1 MSSLDAAGP
10 AGSASPAAETVHL
23 TIDGRPVEARAGQTV
38 LDAALEAGIYIPH
51 LCSHADLTS
60 VGVCGMCV
68 VEIEDAG
75 VPAASPSTVGR
86 STAVAS
92 CVTAA
97 AEGMV
102 VGTQTDTV
110 KALCRTAM
118 ELILSRH
125 PAECTTCSQYLN
137 CELQSLK
144 QFIGITEDLRVR
156 KHPQSIAVDSGNPL
170 FVRDMTKCVLCGR
183 CVRACD
189 ELRGVEALAFHG
201 KGTATRTGPR
211 SGDFSLAASGC
222 RFCGACVAVCP
233 TGALRDK
240 DELTRGKNR
249 RTALLPCKYTCPAE
263 IDVARYVR
271 FIREE
276 DYSAATAVVREKA
289 PFPLT
294 LGYVCDH
301 PCESVCR
308 RGPVNEAIAIRELK
322 RFAAER
328 DDGTWK
334 LRATNQLPTDKRVAV
349 VGSGPAGLTAAYY
362 LARRG
367 HGVTVFEELSQA
379 GGMLRA
385 GIPGYRLPR
394 EVIDAEIRDIEEAGV
409 EIRLN
414 ARVDSLDRL
423 FDEGYDA
430 VLLAV
435 GAHVGQRLPIPG
447 VDVAGALTGV
457 EFLRQVNV
465 GDGARQAGGAQAGG
479 ATGQAGDGARVGDS
493 VVVLGGGNVA
503 FDCARVARRLGASEV
518 HMACLEARDHMPA
531 ADEEIA
537 EGEEEGIVIHD
548 SRTLTGLCAEEGQV
562 SGVECLL
569 VDSFGFDDDGRI
581 QTVAVEGSQHLLAAD
596 TVILAI
602 GQRPDIPAEW
612 GVDVG
617 RGGTVELDSY
627 SLETSRE
634 GVFAAGDAVS
644 GTASVVKAIASGRK
658 VAQVV
663 DEFLGGSG
671 DIDEQL
677 APVEEPS
684 ARLGPGEGFAELTRR
699 GTPCTAVDDR
709 VDSFCRIL
717 GDIDEADG
725 VAEAERCLQC
735 DLRLKITPVRFWGDY

>member
-1 MSSLDAAGP
+1 MSGGSVLDGRGALVPPTDAAAP
-10 AGSASPAAETVHL
+10 VDAASVAAETVRL
-23 TIDGRPVEARAGQTV
+23 TIDGRPVQARAGQTI
-38 LDAALEAGIYIPH
+38 LDVALEAGIYIPH
-51 LCSHADLTS
+51 LCSHADLKP

-68 VEIEDAG
+68 VEIDRAEAS
-75 VPAASPSTVGR
+75 AASGE
-86 STAVAS
+86 AVAS
-92 CVTAA
+92 TAA
-97 AEGMV
+97 ASSVTVASCMTPAADGMA

-110 KALCRTAM
+110 KALRRTAM

-144 QFIGITEDLRVR
+144 QFVGITEDLRVR

-189 ELRGVEALAFHG
+189 ELRGVKALAFHG
-201 KGTATRTGPR
+201 KGTQTRTGPR

-249 RTALLPCKYTCPAE
+249 RTALLPCRYTCPAE
-263 IDVARYVR
+263 IDVPSYVR
-271 FIREE
+271 FIRQG
-276 DYSAATAVVREKA
+276 DYPAATAVVREKA

-301 PCESVCR
+301 PCEGVCR
-308 RGPVNEAIAIRELK
+308 RGPVSGAIAIRELK

-328 DDGTWK
+328 DDGSWK
-334 LRATNQLPTDKRVAV
+334 RHAHNRPSTGKRVAV

-367 HGVTVFEELSQA
+367 HGVTVFEELPQA

-385 GIPGYRLPR
+385 GIPEYRLPR
-394 EVIDAEIRDIEEAGV
+394 KVIDAEISDIEEAGV

-414 ARVDSLDRL
+414 TRVDSLDAL
-423 FDEGYDA
+423 LDEGYDA

-435 GAHVGQRLPIPG
+435 GAHVGQKLPVPG
-447 VDVAGALTGV
+447 VDVAGAVTGV

-465 GDGARQAGGAQAGG
+465 GGGAQ
-479 ATGQAGDGARVGDS
+479 VGDS

-503 FDCARVARRLGASEV
+503 FDCARVARRLGALEV
-518 HMACLEARDHMPA
+518 HMACLEARDVMPA
-531 ADEEIA
+531 AAEEIT

-548 SRTLTGLCAEEGQV
+548 SRTFTGLCADDGQV

-569 VDSFGFDDDGRI
+569 VDSFGLDDDGRMQI
-581 QTVAVEGSQHLLAAD
+581 DAVEGSHHVLAAD
-596 TVILAI
+596 IVILAI
-602 GQRPDIPAEW
+602 GQRPDIPADW
-612 GVDVG
+612 GLDLG
-617 RGGTVELDSY
+617 RGGTVVLDSY
-627 SLETSRE
+627 TLETSRE
-634 GVFAAGDAVS
+634 DVFAAGDAVS
-644 GTASVVKAIASGRK
+644 GTASVVKAIASGRN
-658 VAQVV
+658 VAQAM
-663 DEFLGGSG
+663 DRFLDGSG

-677 APVEEPS
+677 APVQEPP
-684 ARLGPGEGFAELTRR
+684 AHLGPGEGFAELTRR
-699 GTPCTAVDDR
+699 GTPCVPVDDR

-717 GDIDEADG
+717 GDLDDADG

-735 DLRLKITPVRFWGDY
+735 DLRLKIAPVRFWGDY

>member
-1 MSSLDAAGP
+1 MSPTDVTALGDATT
-10 AGSASPAAETVHL
+10 STVVAALTAHTLSL
-23 TIDGRPVEARAGQTV
+23 TIDGRSVETRSGQTV

-51 LCSHADLTS
+51 LCSHADLDP

-68 VEIEDAG
+68 VEIDGAG
-75 VPAASPSTVGR
+75 VPAAS
-86 STAVAS
+86 
-92 CVTAA
+92 CMTAA
-97 AEGMV
+97 AEGMA

-110 KALCRTAM
+110 KALRRTAM
-118 ELILSRH
+118 ELILARH

-144 QFIGITEDLRVR
+144 QFVGITEDLRVR
-156 KHPQSIAVDSGNPL
+156 KHPQSIAVDTGNPL

-240 DELTRGKNR
+240 DELTRGRNR
-249 RTALLPCKYTCPAE
+249 RTALVPCRYTCPAE
-263 IDVARYVR
+263 MDVARYVR
-271 FIREE
+271 FIRQQ

-334 LRATNQLPTDKRVAV
+334 LRAANRPSTDKRVAV

-362 LARRG
+362 LCRCG
-367 HGVTVFEELSQA
+367 HGVTVFEALPQA

-394 EVIDAEIRDIEEAGV
+394 EVIDAEIRDIEDAGV
-409 EIRLN
+409 EIRL
-414 ARVDSLDRL
+414 ATRVDSLDEL
-423 FDEGYDA
+423 FAQGYEA

-435 GAHVGQRLPIPG
+435 GAHVGRKLSIPG

-457 EFLRQVNV
+457 EFLRQVNLGDDAPV
-465 GDGARQAGGAQAGG
+465 GAN
-479 ATGQAGDGARVGDS
+479 VL
-493 VVVLGGGNVA
+493 VLGGGNVA
-503 FDCARVARRLGASEV
+503 FDCARVALRLGALEV
-518 HMACLEARDHMPA
+518 HMACLEARDAMPA
-531 ADEEIA
+531 TAEEIV

-548 SRTLTGLCAEEGQV
+548 SRTFTNICADGGQV
-562 SGVECLL
+562 SAVECLL
-569 VDSFGFDDDGRI
+569 VDSFGFDDDGCI
-581 QTVAVEGSQHLLAAD
+581 QIDAIEGSHHLLAAD

-602 GQRPDIPAEW
+602 GQRPDIPADW
-612 GVDVG
+612 GMDLG

-658 VAQVV
+658 VAAAV
-663 DEFLGGSG
+663 DKYLGGSG

-677 APVEEPS
+677 APAEEPP
-684 ARLGPGEGFAELTRR
+684 AHLGPGMGFAELARR
-699 GTPCTAVDDR
+699 GTPCTPVD
-709 VDSFCRIL
+709 
-717 GDIDEADG
+717 
-725 VAEAERCLQC
+725 EAERCLQC
-735 DLRLKITPVRFWGDY
+735 DLRLRIAPVRFWGDY

>member
-1 MSSLDAAGP
+1 MR
-10 AGSASPAAETVHL
+10 L
-23 TIDGRPVEARAGQTV
+23 TIDGRAVEALSGQSV
-38 LDAALEAGIYIPH
+38 LDVALEAGIYIPH
-51 LCSHADLTS
+51 LCSHADLAP

-68 VEIEDAG
+68 VEIDGGGPAESRAA
-75 VPAASPSTVGR
+75 AASAI
-86 STAVAS
+86 TAAS
-92 CVTAA
+92 CMMAA

-102 VGTQTDTV
+102 VGTQTDMV
-110 KALCRTAM
+110 KALRRTAM

-125 PAECTTCSQYLN
+125 PAECTTCTQYLN

-144 QFIGITEDLRVR
+144 QFVGISEDLRVR
-156 KHPQSIAVDSGNPL
+156 KHPQSIAADTGNPL

-183 CVRACD
+183 CVRACG
-189 ELRGVEALAFHG
+189 ELRGVNALAFHG
-201 KGTATRTGPR
+201 KGTQTRTGPR

-249 RTALLPCKYTCPAE
+249 RTALLPCRYTCPAE
-263 IDVARYVR
+263 MDVARYVR
-271 FIREE
+271 FIRQG
-276 DYSAATAVVREKA
+276 DYAAATAVVREKA

-308 RGPVNEAIAIRELK
+308 RVPVSEAIAIRELK

-328 DDGTWK
+328 DDGSWK
-334 LRATNQLPTDKRVAV
+334 HRAGNQPSTGRRVAV

-367 HGVTVFEELSQA
+367 HGVTVFEELPQA

-385 GIPGYRLPR
+385 GIPEYRLPR
-394 EVIDAEIRDIEEAGV
+394 EVVNAEIRDIEETGV
-409 EIRLN
+409 EIRLDT
-414 ARVDSLDRL
+414 RVDSLDDL
-423 FDEGYDA
+423 FAQGYDA

-435 GAHVGQRLPIPG
+435 GAHVGQKLPIPG
-447 VDVAGALTGV
+447 VDAAGAVTGV

-465 GDGARQAGGAQAGG
+465 GDGAQVG
-479 ATGQAGDGARVGDS
+479 ATVL
-493 VVVLGGGNVA
+493 VLGGGNVA
-503 FDCARVARRLGASEV
+503 FDCARVALRLGASEV
-518 HMACLEARDHMPA
+518 HMACLESRDDMPA
-531 ADEEIA
+531 SAEEIV
-537 EGEEEGIVIHD
+537 EGEDEGIIIHD
-548 SRTLTGLCAEEGQV
+548 SRTFTGIRAEDGHM

-569 VDSFGFDDDGRI
+569 VDSFGFDDEGRI
-581 QTVAVEGSQHLLAAD
+581 EIDAVEDSQHLLAAN

-612 GVDVG
+612 DLDLG

-658 VAQVV
+658 AAQAV
-663 DEFLGGSG
+663 DKFLGGSG
-671 DIDEQL
+671 DIDERL
-677 APVEEPS
+677 APVEEPP
-684 ARLGPGEGFAELTRR
+684 AWLGPGEGFAELARR
-699 GTPCTAVDDR
+699 GTPCTPVDDR

-717 GDIDEADG
+717 GDLDDADG

-735 DLRLKITPVRFWGDY
+735 DLRLKITPVLFWGDY

>member
-1 MSSLDAAGP
+1 
-10 AGSASPAAETVHL
+10 
-23 TIDGRPVEARAGQTV
+23 
-38 LDAALEAGIYIPH
+38 
-51 LCSHADLTS
+51 
-60 VGVCGMCV
+60 
-68 VEIEDAG
+68 
-75 VPAASPSTVGR
+75 
-86 STAVAS
+86 
-92 CVTAA
+92 
-97 AEGMV
+97 MV

-110 KALCRTAM
+110 KALRRTAM

-144 QFIGITEDLRVR
+144 QFVGITEDLRVR
-156 KHPQSIAVDSGNPL
+156 KHPQSIAVDTGNPL

-201 KGTATRTGPR
+201 KGTQTRTGPR

-271 FIREE
+271 FIRQE

-301 PCESVCR
+301 PCEGVCR
-308 RGPVNEAIAIRELK
+308 RGPVSEAIAIRELK

-328 DDGTWK
+328 DDGAWK
-334 LRATNQLPTDKRVAV
+334 QRAANQEDTGRRVAI

-367 HGVTVFEELSQA
+367 HGVTVFEELPQA

-385 GIPGYRLPR
+385 GIPEYRLPR

-409 EIRLN
+409 EIRLD
-414 ARVDSLDRL
+414 ARVESLDGL

-447 VDVAGALTGV
+447 ADLAGAVTGV

-465 GDGARQAGGAQAGG
+465 GEGARGGRQGRGPGRRQRGLRLRPRG
-479 ATGQAGDGARVGDS
+479 AAPG
-493 VVVLGGGNVA
+493 
-503 FDCARVARRLGASEV
+503 RLGSAHGLPRGPRRHARGRRGDRRGRRGGHRHPRLAHV
-518 HMACLEARDHMPA
+518 HGHLRRD
-531 ADEEIA
+531 
-537 EGEEEGIVIHD
+537 
-548 SRTLTGLCAEEGQV
+548 GQV

-569 VDSFGFDDDGRI
+569 VDSFDFDDDGRI
-581 QTVAVEGSQHLLAAD
+581 QIDAVEGSEHLLAAD

-602 GQRPDIPAEW
+602 GQRPDIPADW
-612 GVDVG
+612 DLDLG

-658 VAQVV
+658 AAVAV
-663 DEFLGGSG
+663 DTFLGGSG
-671 DIDEQL
+671 DIDERL
-677 APVEEPS
+677 APVEEPPPC
-684 ARLGPGEGFAELTRR
+684 LGPGEGFAELTRR
-699 GTPCTAVDDR
+699 GTPCTPVDDR

-717 GDIDEADG
+717 GDIDDADG

>member
-1 MSSLDAAGP
+1 VPPATPADATTQTDATGATP
-10 AGSASPAAETVHL
+10 HTVRL
-23 TIDGRPVEARAGQTV
+23 TIDGRMVETRSGRTV
-38 LDAALEAGIYIPH
+38 LDAALEVGIYIPH
-51 LCSHADLTS
+51 LCSHADLEP

-68 VEIEDAG
+68 VEIDG
-75 VPAASPSTVGR
+75 VEGPG
-86 STAVAS
+86 AS
-92 CVTAA
+92 CTTPV

-102 VGTQTDTV
+102 VGTQTDAV
-110 KALCRTAM
+110 KALRRTAM

-144 QFIGITEDLRVR
+144 QFVGITEDLRVR
-156 KHPQSIAVDSGNPL
+156 KHPQSIAVDTGNPL

-189 ELRGVEALAFHG
+189 ELRGVKALAFHG
-201 KGTATRTGPR
+201 KGTQTRTGPR
-211 SGDFSLAASGC
+211 SGDFSLASSGC

-249 RTALLPCKYTCPAE
+249 RAALLPCRYTCPTE

-271 FIREE
+271 FIRQG
-276 DYSAATAVVREKA
+276 DYPAATAVVREKA

-301 PCESVCR
+301 PCEGACR
-308 RGPVNEAIAIRELK
+308 RGLVSEAIAIRELK

-328 DDGTWK
+328 DDGSWK
-334 LRATNQLPTDKRVAV
+334 LLAANQPSTGRRVAV
-349 VGSGPAGLTAAYY
+349 VGAGPAGLTAAYY

-367 HGVTVFEELSQA
+367 HAVTVFEELPRA

-385 GIPGYRLPR
+385 GIPEYRLPR
-394 EVIDAEIRDIEEAGV
+394 EVIDAEVGEIEETGV

-414 ARVDSLDRL
+414 TRVDSLDGL
-423 FDEGYDA
+423 FAEGYDA

-435 GAHVGQRLPIPG
+435 GAHVGQKLPIPG
-447 VDVAGALTGV
+447 AQAAGAVTGV

-465 GDGARQAGGAQAGG
+465 GGGAQ
-479 ATGQAGDGARVGDS
+479 VGDS

-518 HMACLEARDHMPA
+518 HMACLEARDVMPA
-531 ADEEIA
+531 AAEEIA

-548 SRTLTGLCAEEGQV
+548 SRTFTGICADDGLV

-569 VDSFGFDDDGRI
+569 VDSFGLDDDGRVQI
-581 QTVAVEGSQHLLAAD
+581 DAVEGSHHVLAAD

-602 GQRPDIPAEW
+602 GQRPDIPANW
-612 GVDVG
+612 GLDLG
-617 RGGTVELDSY
+617 RGGTVALDSY
-627 SLETSRE
+627 TLETSRE

-644 GTASVVKAIASGRK
+644 GTASVVKAIASGRRA
-658 VAQVV
+658 AQAL
-663 DEFLGGSG
+663 DKFLDGPG
-671 DIDEQL
+671 DIDERL
-677 APVEEPS
+677 APVQEP
-684 ARLGPGEGFAELTRR
+684 AACLGPGEGFAELTRR
-699 GTPCTAVDDR
+699 GTPCTPVDR
-709 VDSFCRIL
+709 RMDSFCRIL
-717 GDIDEADG
+717 GDIDDADG